1 MINASGTRNASYK
14 KTPKKRSISDISGTR
29 VDVQNRGGLLGGLGY
44 LGGSLLAGIGGVGE
58 GIADLFTAAGAAIGG
73 DFEYAKYVFKD
84 NNVGEWHESITESY
98 NPGNVMKFFGDVT
111 HGIGQSSVF
120 LLNAIPGLGQL
131 GTAAF
136 FAGTASQ
143 GISGAAAKT
152 GDVGFGEVAYGVLS
166 GGVEAGLEALGGG
179 MGKVAKNIGS
189 PLLKNIGITA
199 TRKGL
204 LGSVLTDAA
213 SEFGEEFASELIDP
227 WLLNWT
233 QVDPDARMSLGDAVY
248 AGFVGLVSGT
258 VSAGVSDVAKFAG
271 NRKNGAKIMQSG
283 NADTLINTANYVADK
298 LIGQGA
304 DFKKAPEWAQH
315 LRMQVN
321 AYNDLVN
328 KGKATGA
335 TAETILGEIQASLY
349 FAETQSTHERIKA
362 GIMAKSE
369 ADRAALAEYVNQTVE
384 KSKRK
389 KDYTAA
395 DVAADTDGIASQL
408 ATMSFVR
415 GGFDIDG
422 AIKDLQQEGGIEDV
436 INSERAQAA
445 KRAEA
450 EKKKAQGAETDA
462 AFEAAVARGENN
474 VPNNVPAQGAV
485 DGGVPIAGETAFVQN
500 DEVVAPNRAA
510 PVENIYEEGAESLPY
525 GGVPEA
531 RVGTY
536 PSIEE
541 LDVEGREIKYDL
553 TEDGREVLP
562 DSGKPEPPGSAYPSV
577 QKQEL
582 ENMTVTEAD
591 RAAARERTE
600 RAANFEREQSEAY
613 NRGNVSESREK
624 ATEGK
629 NEAQGAEEIKINE
642 PKEAL
647 TDEQRAERA
656 DKAAKAKAQEWVEWD
671 KKTAPTMREL
681 NRARE
686 LVKEFDDLEIP
697 RRLAILRT
705 IRSAEGVDAV
715 TLKGVVNIMAV
726 LPKSDLEIRFA
737 EGIGQ
742 KGLYTTVGGKKLIVL
757 NSDTNFKSTIKGT
770 IAHELVHY
778 LEKRAGY
785 KQFAEF
791 VRKNAKPE
799 AIERHKQ
806 RYIDGWAA
814 IGYKYTESEL
824 EEEITASLVADA
836 LQSERFLKRYAD
848 RDKKLIQ
855 RAASWLGGLVKG
867 LKRKGEETREERKI
881 AEAYG
886 TWMSALLQM
895 PEVGESR
902 SGVKYDLDEKLGE
915 QLKEWL
921 DNGGKKG
928 TKYNG
933 VYFDLGTTPNVFIKH
948 GAKNVKMIMYDDVV
962 AKVTGM
968 KGDTAHTISIDEIA
982 KLPSQLNDPILLFK
996 GSVPGSFVA
1005 LTELTD
1011 KYGNDVVVAV
1021 HINRKNERSTITKIA
1036 SLYSKTNEYGKNKIE
1051 SFVNKQIESN
1061 NLIDAS
1067 AKKAPTWFTTRGLQ
1081 LPKVVQTIID
1091 ANNSIPQKNDL
1102 STPSVKKYD
1111 LADGDAAYMAAV
1123 ESGDMETAQRMVD
1136 EAAKEAGYVTVSRYH
1151 QTGVK
1156 FNEFSNEH
1164 PDAGLN
1170 DSDTP
1175 NGYFFKENDH
1185 DIGVGADFVKTGHGG
1200 NIQMRVYLK
1209 HKNML
1214 YFKNR
1219 DEAREW
1225 YAINIPGYQE
1235 LLEKYDQH
1243 LRDFETANSENN
1255 KKMFDELIALEESG
1269 QSTTAKDLEIME
1281 KYDKIMD
1288 KWIEDRQE
1296 YETGLR
1302 FRMRKLL
1309 NEYFIENDSGYDG
1322 IELADDG
1329 HRYIDMK
1336 REDVH
1341 TFIVFKNT
1349 QIKSADPVTYDDNRN
1364 IIPLSKRFNPQKSD
1378 IRYDLADDGK
1388 KTAKEEKKDKKDAAF
1403 ERAVGQMYK
1412 KEAQEANKR
1421 ATEAVNKAARAEK
1434 TAKAFAA
1441 QAARSTEKY
1450 KLVKG
1455 ENKRLKTSNLQL
1467 AKLLAREAKQE
1478 EAKTYTQKE
1487 HSELIA
1493 RMQTYASDKFSAI
1506 ADSKDATISKY
1517 DKERFAEDLYIALSL
1532 AGNDL
1537 NYRERVHAI
1546 AGQFSKRF
1554 LEGIYFPEEGG
1565 KRVYLKELIDDDTYK
1580 RYAKTFENKLIKSFE
1595 KMGKQTS
1602 YAAIISRYNA
1612 EMERFKQKLLDS
1624 EQKGKKF
1631 RELIYQAQKLRTE
1644 ISIQKRDPQDE
1655 GIIAVEREMGK
1666 ITNERGQ
1673 MSAKQADA
1681 AFALFNQFLLGEGE
1695 KVEGALTSFAHDEGA
1710 EILDMLQEY
1719 LHSREGRIG
1728 KPLTAREMDL
1738 AATIIAG
1745 GRKLLREYNKVFVNG
1760 HWVDIDKFA
1769 GDTVGDLLDLIEG
1782 KKEYSNKVS
1791 EWLGGKLKGFG
1802 QWYFYNILSP
1812 ETVIES
1818 LEGYKKNGAMK
1829 TLYRSIRDAR
1839 QKADHRAVQMKK
1851 PFAEYLDDK
1860 ENAWEDEKGHKHS
1873 YRSKLNKK
1881 IINVNGYEITLGEAI
1896 YLYMLTKREE
1906 AHAGLR
1912 ESGYITYDENNQEK
1926 KRFKILEIEETANFI
1941 YNQFDKADIKFLEMA
1956 EQFFN
1961 KTSTK
1966 VKTDADMEIFGY
1978 TNTIDSYYVPM
1989 IRDRYSRMQG
1999 VTDARQGIESIITV
2013 YNKSFNQNVV
2023 YNAKALEGKN
2033 IMEIINDHADGL
2045 AEYAEMYLPLKAF
2058 DRVYNR
2064 AVVLEDGSKT
2074 TIRSILNNK
2083 VWQKSEKYF
2092 KKLFEDIQGQGR
2104 KSNSEMLDP
2113 LVGKLRSGWVN
2124 AVLGAN
2130 IKVVLTQTSSLGA
2143 ATQVIEP
2150 KYIMKALSVMIPMK
2164 NVSEIGE
2171 RADKYSKIIEA
2182 RSFDMGALK
2191 AQGNIDKINDIGRKT
2206 GIFIEKTD
2214 RRVCLAIF
2222 HAAELRVEETMG
2234 LAVGT
2239 EENAIEAAKIA
2250 DEAIYTTQAMSSA
2263 SERSALQR
2271 STSEIAKVFAMFT
2284 SDTVKNLS
2292 HLYGNTM
2299 KYFAHRERV
2308 KAGDV
2313 SYEAELKKDAREIRK
2328 SVRTLAIT
2336 GVMIGAITQLF
2347 KYLYAK
2353 EEEEPEDR
2361 AWDAVGDVVSSTLNI
2376 FPIISDV
2383 VDKWVMGYDLSLNVF
2398 DLANDT
2404 FDSVK
2409 TTFNLAGKAMSGQYV
2424 SGEDVAKATKNL
2436 VNSVTTVFGFPAAPI
2451 ERTVTGLMR
2460 RFTPSTIYGY
2470 DALFSNPSYTADLKK
2485 AVESGDER
2493 LAEHILATLYNNEIT
2508 GVYSSEELEEIAR
2521 LYSITD
2527 DEGKH
2532 LSVLPQRIGDTV
2544 NDVKLDAKQRKQFAA
2559 IYSEASAS
2567 VNRLIDS
2574 PYYDA
2579 LDDAQKAKAI
2589 KNTYSLYYNRAAS
2602 EVVGKEWTNAQA
2614 YSLLTAN
2621 IPALFASQA
2630 YKSGLEVQKDKR
2642 GKEISVKDQFVEYA
2656 ANLGLSETD
2665 LTVISYA
2672 NSVRGKDM
2680 KEKLI
2685 EHINS
2690 MSLDEETKAKIA
2702 ERLGFVIKSGKVA
2715 EKED

>member
-1 MINASGTRNASYK
+1 VA
-14 KTPKKRSISDISGTR
+14 
-29 VDVQNRGGLLGGLGY
+29 
-44 LGGSLLAGIGGVGE
+44 
-58 GIADLFTAAGAAIGG
+58 
-73 DFEYAKYVFKD
+73 
-84 NNVGEWHESITESY
+84 
-98 NPGNVMKFFGDVT
+98 FFGNSKKLR
-111 HGIGQSSVF
+111 QNE
-120 LLNAIPGLGQL
+120 LLQQISNGEEREAYRKKLESGEMTVAELGQV
-131 GTAAF
+131 
-136 FAGTASQ
+136 
-143 GISGAAAKT
+143 I
-152 GDVGFGEVAYGVLS
+152 
-166 GGVEAGLEALGGG
+166 
-179 MGKVAKNIGS
+179 
-189 PLLKNIGITA
+189 
-199 TRKGL
+199 
-204 LGSVLTDAA
+204 
-213 SEFGEEFASELIDP
+213 
-227 WLLNWT
+227 
-233 QVDPDARMSLGDAVY
+233 
-248 AGFVGLVSGT
+248 
-258 VSAGVSDVAKFAG
+258 
-271 NRKNGAKIMQSG
+271 
-283 NADTLINTANYVADK
+283 
-298 LIGQGA
+298 
-304 DFKKAPEWAQH
+304 
-315 LRMQVN
+315 
-321 AYNDLVN
+321 
-328 KGKATGA
+328 KGK
-335 TAETILGEIQASLY
+335 
-349 FAETQSTHERIKA
+349 R
-362 GIMAKSE
+362 
-369 ADRAALAEYVNQTVE
+369 
-384 KSKRK
+384 
-389 KDYTAA
+389 
-395 DVAADTDGIASQL
+395 
-408 ATMSFVR
+408 
-415 GGFDIDG
+415 
-422 AIKDLQQEGGIEDV
+422 
-436 INSERAQAA
+436 
-445 KRAEA
+445 
-450 EKKKAQGAETDA
+450 
-462 AFEAAVARGENN
+462 
-474 VPNNVPAQGAV
+474 
-485 DGGVPIAGETAFVQN
+485 
-500 DEVVAPNRAA
+500 DEVVAE
-510 PVENIYEEGAESLPY
+510 V
-525 GGVPEA
+525 
-531 RVGTY
+531 VG
-536 PSIEE
+536 
-541 LDVEGREIKYDL
+541 
-553 TEDGREVLP
+553 
-562 DSGKPEPPGSAYPSV
+562 
-577 QKQEL
+577 
-582 ENMTVTEAD
+582 
-591 RAAARERTE
+591 
-600 RAANFEREQSEAY
+600 
-613 NRGNVSESREK
+613 
-624 ATEGK
+624 
-629 NEAQGAEEIKINE
+629 E
-642 PKEAL
+642 PK
-647 TDEQRAERA
+647 
-656 DKAAKAKAQEWVEWD
+656 
-671 KKTAPTMREL
+671 P
-681 NRARE
+681 
-686 LVKEFDDLEIP
+686 
-697 RRLAILRT
+697 
-705 IRSAEGVDAV
+705 
-715 TLKGVVNIMAV
+715 
-726 LPKSDLEIRFA
+726 
-737 EGIGQ
+737 
-742 KGLYTTVGGKKLIVL
+742 
-757 NSDTNFKSTIKGT
+757 
-770 IAHELVHY
+770 
-778 LEKRAGY
+778 
-785 KQFAEF
+785 
-791 VRKNAKPE
+791 VRK
-799 AIERHKQ
+799 
-806 RYIDGWAA
+806 
-814 IGYKYTESEL
+814 
-824 EEEITASLVADA
+824 
-836 LQSERFLKRYAD
+836 YA
-848 RDKKLIQ
+848 
-855 RAASWLGGLVKG
+855 
-867 LKRKGEETREERKI
+867 
-881 AEAYG
+881 
-886 TWMSALLQM
+886 
-895 PEVGESR
+895 
-902 SGVKYDLDEKLGE
+902 
-915 QLKEWL
+915 
-921 DNGGKKG
+921 
-928 TKYNG
+928 
-933 VYFDLGTTPNVFIKH
+933 
-948 GAKNVKMIMYDDVV
+948 
-962 AKVTGM
+962 
-968 KGDTAHTISIDEIA
+968 
-982 KLPSQLNDPILLFK
+982 
-996 GSVPGSFVA
+996 
-1005 LTELTD
+1005 
-1011 KYGNDVVVAV
+1011 
-1021 HINRKNERSTITKIA
+1021 
-1036 SLYSKTNEYGKNKIE
+1036 
-1051 SFVNKQIESN
+1051 
-1061 NLIDAS
+1061 
-1067 AKKAPTWFTTRGLQ
+1067 
-1081 LPKVVQTIID
+1081 
-1091 ANNSIPQKNDL
+1091 
-1102 STPSVKKYD
+1102 
-1111 LADGDAAYMAAV
+1111 
-1123 ESGDMETAQRMVD
+1123 
-1136 EAAKEAGYVTVSRYH
+1136 
-1151 QTGVK
+1151 
-1156 FNEFSNEH
+1156 
-1164 PDAGLN
+1164 
-1170 DSDTP
+1170 
-1175 NGYFFKENDH
+1175 
-1185 DIGVGADFVKTGHGG
+1185 
-1200 NIQMRVYLK
+1200 
-1209 HKNML
+1209 
-1214 YFKNR
+1214 
-1219 DEAREW
+1219 
-1225 YAINIPGYQE
+1225 
-1235 LLEKYDQH
+1235 
-1243 LRDFETANSENN
+1243 
-1255 KKMFDELIALEESG
+1255 
-1269 QSTTAKDLEIME
+1269 
-1281 KYDKIMD
+1281 
-1288 KWIEDRQE
+1288 
-1296 YETGLR
+1296 
-1302 FRMRKLL
+1302 
-1309 NEYFIENDSGYDG
+1309 
-1322 IELADDG
+1322 
-1329 HRYIDMK
+1329 
-1336 REDVH
+1336 
-1341 TFIVFKNT
+1341 
-1349 QIKSADPVTYDDNRN
+1349 
-1364 IIPLSKRFNPQKSD
+1364 
-1378 IRYDLADDGK
+1378 LADDGK

-1421 ATEAVNKAARAEK
+1421 ATEAVDKAAKAEK

-1532 AGNDL
+1532 ASNDP

-1769 GDTVGDLLDLIEG
+1769 GDTVGDLLDLIEN

-1791 EWLGGKLKGFG
+1791 EWLGGKLKGFN

-1839 QKADHRAVQMKK
+1839 QTADHRAVQMKK

-1873 YRSKLNKK
+1873 YRRKLNKK

-1941 YNQFDKADIKFLEMA
+1941 YNQFDQADIKFLEMA

-2074 TIRSILNNK
+2074 TVRSILNNK

-2191 AQGNIDKINDIGRKT
+2191 AQGNIDKINDVGKKT

-2424 SGEDVAKATKNL
+2424 SGEDVAKATRNL

-2527 DEGKH
+2527 EEGKH

-2544 NDVKLDAKQRKQFAA
+2544 NDVKLDAKQRKQVAA
-2559 IYSEASAS
+2559 IYSEASAE

-2630 YKSGLEVQKDKR
+2630 YKSGLEVQKDER
-2642 GKEISVKDQFVEYA
+2642 GKDISVKDQFVEYA

-2685 EHINS
+2685 DHINS
-2690 MSLDEETKAKIA
+2690 LSLDEETKAKIA